1 MRRAF
6 TTTEATPIPDNK
18 SRLLGWSWSESLS
31 TNWLGKLEQWFPQ
44 PMSQSVYAWDELAR
58 EMTTLKTG
66 DPRRTEI
73 VKEIMRLQISM
84 DLNVG
89 R

>member
-1 MRRAF
+1 
-6 TTTEATPIPDNK
+6 
-18 SRLLGWSWSESLS
+18 
-31 TNWLGKLEQWFPQ
+31 
-44 PMSQSVYAWDELAR
+44 MSQLVYAWDELAR
-58 EMTTLKTG
+58 EMTTPEPG

-84 DLNVG
+84 DLDAG

>member
-1 MRRAF
+1 MR
-6 TTTEATPIPDNK
+6 
-18 SRLLGWSWSESLS
+18 
-31 TNWLGKLEQWFPQ
+31 Q